1 MGAVSVS
8 QFLTLYAWFPLAIL
22 LFFLLLIARFYQ
34 RFSNEQ
40 TYFGLFLLPIVLFG
54 MATVRYSSIDQVGGD
69 ALADLLSAAGGIVLI
84 GLCLLLYWLM
94 TRNR

>member
-22 LFFLLLIARFYQ
+22 LVFLLLIARFYQ
-34 RFSNEQ
+34 RFANEQ

-54 MATVRYSSIDQVGGD
+54 AASVRYSSIDQIGGD
-69 ALADLLSAAGGIVLI
+69 LLADVLSAAGGIVLI
-84 GLCLLLYWLM
+84 GLCLLLYRLM
-94 TRNR
+94 THNR

>member
-34 RFSNEQ
+34 RFANEQ

-54 MATVRYSSIDQVGGD
+54 VAAVRYSSIDQIGGD
-69 ALADLLSAAGGIVLI
+69 TLADLFSAASGVILI
-84 GLCLLLYWLM
+84 GLCLWLYWLM

>member
-8 QFLTLYAWFPLAIL
+8 QFLMLYTWFPLAIL
-22 LFFLLLIARFYQ
+22 LIFLLLIARFYQ
-34 RFSNEQ
+34 RFANEQ

-54 MATVRYSSIDQVGGD
+54 MATVRYSSIDQIGGD
-69 ALADLLSAAGGIVLI
+69 TLADLLSAAGGIVLI
-84 GLCLLLYWLM
+84 GLCLLLYRLM